1 MRAQPPG
8 TGNIPRVARPSSD
21 ASTRSQHT
29 RHRWDTVLAAA
40 KEPTALHREGWGLQ
54 SATAQHWPWVSSQ
67 AKNYLKRS
75 FSIVWVFFFSPE
87 APSYHQLLYSA
98 KTPGIFSANT
108 LCWPPLVPKPHHC
121 VLMVLCAQLSCSPGT
136 CQQLNPPSSL
146 THINMLSYI

>member
-29 RHRWDTVLAAA
+29 RHHWDTVLAAA
-40 KEPTALHREGWGLQ
+40 KESTALHREVWGLQ
-54 SATAQHWPWVSSQ
+54 SATAQDWLCISSQ

-75 FSIVWVFFFSPE
+75 FSIVWVFFPPE
-87 APSYHQLLYSA
+87 TPSCHQLLCSA
-98 KTPGIFSANT
+98 KTPGIYSGDT

-121 VLMVLCAQLSCSPGT
+121 VLVVLCAQLSCSPGT
-136 CQQLNPPSSL
+136 CSSSGPPPP
-146 THINMLSYI
+146 